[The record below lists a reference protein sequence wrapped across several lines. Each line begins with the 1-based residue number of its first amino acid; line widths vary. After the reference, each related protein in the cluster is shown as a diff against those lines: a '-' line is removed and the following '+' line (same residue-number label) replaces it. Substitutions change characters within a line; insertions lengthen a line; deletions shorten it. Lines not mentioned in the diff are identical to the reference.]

1 MGKGFRIEGFSSQY
15 FKEVALLS
23 SRLDCFLLEIYHHL
37 VLPDIMCPL
46 SLVAFKI
53 FFLPCFKWFDYVCFG
68 ISSCLLYFGLLGFL
82 DLWVE
87 GVYQLWQIFSHY
99 FFGFFFPVPSSVLWG
114 LQLCLNLAAWSCP
127 TVHWCFVSFILFSGF
142 HLGEFLLVYFQIHYF
157 FSAALQ
163 FLSLEV
169 WLEPLDFRCLYST
182 CSVFPLVPW
191 VHGIIIP
198 VFMCPSTNSI
208 VCHFWIH
215 FHWFVSSL
223 QVIFRSTLCTW

>member
-1 MGKGFRIEGFSSQY
+1 MIWLCVLWY
-15 FKEVALLS
+15 FFMS
-23 SRLDCFLLEIYHHL
+23 L
-37 VLPDIMCPL
+37 VLRFVGLLRSMGWRCLSTLTNFQPL
-46 SLVAFKI
+46 FFWI
-53 FFLPCFKWFDYVCFG
+53 FF
-68 ISSCLLYFGLLGFL
+68 S
-82 DLWVE
+82 
-87 GVYQLWQIFSHY
+87 
-99 FFGFFFPVPSSVLWG
+99 VPSSVLWG